1 MQGNVRMAVSTN
13 EKIRMENSDADKVNA
28 ENTDLPDDTDAIADT
43 GLRVRRN
50 GIPDWKRGIMLCILL
65 HCMENRPCM
74 ALRICHI
81 LFNTVGKLPPVFN
94 ELISLSSSGCEAIV
108 LEGVNENEAATEALV
123 LPGIAIHRLIPGLR
137 RLSSQQGRLLKLARF
152 IEYFARAFTFAMRQR
167 CDVYVAH
174 DLPAVLPG
182 LLAARFKRRPLV
194 YNAHELWSE
203 TNGMSAPFPGLW
215 RLLERFYCP
224 RVDAIISPEANRAR
238 IYQEEYG
245 ARALPVVV
253 ANCPPFR
260 PLRRG
265 NVLRAFL
272 TAKQVHADVLVLY
285 QGIFD
290 ASRRLDRLVEAM
302 RYLPESVALII
313 MGRGSEE
320 QRSAIDAAIG
330 DFGLEARV
338 LFHPFVPYEQLTE
351 VTTSADIGVLLYAN
365 DCRNNYY
372 CAPNKLYEYLH
383 AGLPVVTSN
392 FPGLTAIVETL
403 ELGACVNPD
412 SPEDIARGIAL
423 LLDGERRKEIT
434 NRAIALSAE
443 KFHWGREFEKIL
455 TLYRSLK
462 PA

>member
-1 MQGNVRMAVSTN
+1 MPAN
-13 EKIRMENSDADKVNA
+13 
-28 ENTDLPDDTDAIADT
+28 
-43 GLRVRRN
+43 
-50 GIPDWKRGIMLCILL
+50 LL
-65 HCMENRPCM
+65 HCVDIRSAMT
-74 ALRICHI
+74 LRICHI

-94 ELISLSSSGCEAIV
+94 ELTSLSSHGCEAVI
-108 LEGVNENEAATEALV
+108 LEVVNENETDAGALR
-123 LPGIAIHRLIPGLR
+123 LPGVTIRSMSPRLR
-137 RLSSQQGRLLKLARF
+137 RVSSTQGRGLKLVRF
-152 IEYFARAFTFAMRQR
+152 IEYFARAFVFAMKQD
-167 CDVYVAH
+167 CDLFVAH
-174 DLPAVLPG
+174 DLPAVLPCF
-182 LLAARFKRRPLV
+182 LAARLKRRPLV

-203 TNGMSAPFPGLW
+203 TNGMSAPFPALW

-238 IYQEEYG
+238 IYLEEYG

-260 PLRRG
+260 PLPRG
-265 NVLRAFL
+265 DELRTFL
-272 TAKQVHADVLVLY
+272 AAQQRSADVLVLY

-302 RYLPESVALII
+302 RYLPDEVALVI

-320 QRSAIDAAIG
+320 QRSAIDAVIREC
-330 DFGLEARV
+330 GLEARV
-338 LFHPFVPYEQLTE
+338 AFHPFVPYERLAA
-351 VTTSADIGVLLYAN
+351 VTASADIGVLLYAN

-392 FPGLTAIVETL
+392 FPGLIDVVETL

-412 SPEDIARGIAL
+412 SPEDIARGIAF

-434 NRAIALSAE
+434 NRAIAISAE
-443 KFHWGREFEKIL
+443 KFHWDREFEKIL

-462 PA
+462 SA